1 MTEKSRKSIVSS
13 GNVSAAGVVALM
25 LMTLPASQAL
35 AAKPP
40 YTGCV
45 AVTKQEY
52 DSAKRQHM
60 LRTRFSQY
68 LRTGFPGRREY
79 WYCR

>member
-1 MTEKSRKSIVSS
+1 MGLRLDSHAKR
-13 GNVSAAGVVALM
+13 SAAGGAIALM
-25 LMTLPASQAL
+25 LSLLLCAPAI

-40 YTGCV
+40 YGNCV

-52 DSAKRQHM
+52 DSAKKQHM
-60 LRTRFSQY
+60 LRTRFTEY
-68 LRTGFPGRREY
+68 VRTGLPGRRQY

>member
-1 MTEKSRKSIVSS
+1 MGPKLGTRAK
-13 GNVSAAGVVALM
+13 GSAACGAIALV
-25 LMTLPASQAL
+25 LSALPHAPAS

-40 YTGCV
+40 YGNCV

-52 DSAKRQHM
+52 DSAKKQHM
-60 LRTRFSQY
+60 LRTRY
-68 LRTGFPGRREY
+68 TEYVRTGLPGRRQY

>member
-1 MTEKSRKSIVSS
+1 MGPTLGTREKR
-13 GNVSAAGVVALM
+13 SAEGGAIALV
-25 LMTLPASQAL
+25 LSALPHAPAS

-40 YTGCV
+40 YAGCV

-52 DSAKRQHM
+52 DSAKKQHM
-60 LRTRFSQY
+60 LRTRFTEY
-68 LRTGFPGRREY
+68 VRTGLPGRRQY

>member
-1 MTEKSRKSIVSS
+1 MREQPQMGPTPARKDLPRAAQLL
-13 GNVSAAGVVALM
+13 SALPHA
-25 LMTLPASQAL
+25 PAS

-40 YTGCV
+40 YAGCV

-52 DSAKRQHM
+52 DSAKKQHM
-60 LRTRFSQY
+60 LRTRFTEY
-68 LRTGFPGRREY
+68 VRTGLPGRRQY

>member
-1 MTEKSRKSIVSS
+1 MI
-13 GNVSAAGVVALM
+13 AL
-25 LMTLPASQAL
+25 LVTTLPVSPAQ

-68 LRTGFPGRREY
+68 LRTGLPGRRQY

>member
-1 MTEKSRKSIVSS
+1 MGPKLGTRAKR
-13 GNVSAAGVVALM
+13 SATGVAIALA
-25 LMTLPASQAL
+25 LSAVPHAPAS

-40 YTGCV
+40 YGSCV

-52 DSAKRQHM
+52 DSAKKQHM
-60 LRTRFSQY
+60 LRTRFTEY
-68 LRTGFPGRREY
+68 VRTGLLGRRQY

>member
-1 MTEKSRKSIVSS
+1 MGPKLGARAKR
-13 GNVSAAGVVALM
+13 SAAGGAIVLALSA
-25 LMTLPASQAL
+25 LSHAPAS

-40 YTGCV
+40 YGNCV

-52 DSAKRQHM
+52 DSAKKQHM
-60 LRTRFSQY
+60 LRTRY
-68 LRTGFPGRREY
+68 TEYVRTGLPGRRQY